1 MRVGMAEDVYLR
13 LRKFMDGMPGGF
25 PATDNGVELKILRK
39 FFTPQEAE
47 MALNLK
53 PLPEPVAVIAG
64 RAGMEE
70 TEAAGL
76 LESMASRGNVFRIR
90 AGEQSLFMAMSF
102 LPGLFEFHIDVMDR
116 ELAELFHEYAPHLGR
131 FWSEEKIRQKRI
143 VPVDAAVGAQKEVA
157 TYDRVREMVA
167 GYADIAVSE
176 CICRVK
182 QGLLGKPCER
192 PHENCLIFGPFA
204 VSYYVENGIGRRIS
218 LEECL
223 EIIDQAEEAALVL
236 YPSNSRDII
245 NICCCCSCCC
255 NELRIL
261 KMHERPADEV
271 LSSYRAVID
280 ADLCTACGTCM
291 ERCQMEAILEGEDN
305 VEVVEARCIG
315 CGLCVPTCPS
325 GAASMVPKGSAEGP
339 PANILELNEKILRE
353 RGLV

>member
-1 MRVGMAEDVYLR
+1 MDDVYPR
-13 LRKFMDGMPGGF
+13 LREFMDTMPGGF
-25 PATDNGVELKILRK
+25 PATDSGVELEILRK

-70 TEAAGL
+70 AEVAGL

-116 ELAELFHEYAPHLGR
+116 ELAELFHDYAPHLGR

-143 VPVDAAVGAQKEVA
+143 VPIGAAVENVKEVA

-167 GYADIAVSE
+167 GYTDIAVSE

-218 LEECL
+218 LGECL
-223 EIIDQAEEAALVL
+223 EIIDEAEKAALVL
-236 YPSNSRDII
+236 YPGNCEDII

-261 KMHERPADEV
+261 KLHERPADEV

-280 ADLCTACGTCM
+280 TDLCTACGTCL
-291 ERCQMEAILEGEDN
+291 ERCQMEAVVEREDCM
-305 VEVVEARCIG
+305 EVDEARCIG
-315 CGLCVPTCPS
+315 CGLCVPTCE
-325 GAASMVPKGSAEGP
+325 AAAISLISRQAPEAP
-339 PANILELNEKILRE
+339 PENILELNLNILRS
-353 RGLV
+353 RGLG